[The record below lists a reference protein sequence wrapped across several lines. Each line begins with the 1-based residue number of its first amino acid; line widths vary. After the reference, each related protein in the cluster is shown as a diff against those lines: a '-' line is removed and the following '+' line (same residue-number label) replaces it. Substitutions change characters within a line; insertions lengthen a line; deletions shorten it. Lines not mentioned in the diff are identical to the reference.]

1 MLARRLD
8 VETIQKHSN
17 DRGWR
22 DGCGY
27 INLFS
32 AALLSSLSKH
42 AFLFHIFKN
51 ALLEPMFSSPF
62 QKNNTTIAYVFFSRA
77 SSELSKYIMRRLYGV
92 RKRTRFS

>member
-17 DRGWR
+17 DQGWR

-32 AALLSSLSKH
+32 AAILSSLSKH
-42 AFLFHIFKN
+42 AFQLPIFKN

-62 QKNNTTIAYVFFSRA
+62 QKKTPRLPMSSFPELAQNYQNTS
-77 SSELSKYIMRRLYGV
+77 
-92 RKRTRFS
+92 